1 MELEDA
7 MSISTLQGVFTLLS
21 LLVHKPSPLLL
32 KFNGALIEVVAI
44 HLSPELEVIA
54 IESECFIY

>member
-7 MSISTLQGVFTLLS
+7 LSFAALQGVFTLLS

-32 KFNGALIEVVAI
+32 KFNGALIEAVAI
-44 HLSPELEVIA
+44 HLSPELEA
-54 IESECFIY
+54 IPIQSECFIY

>member
-7 MSISTLQGVFTLLS
+7 LSFSALQGVFTLLS

-32 KFNGALIEVVAI
+32 KFNGTLIEVVAF

-54 IESECFIY
+54 SESECFIY